1 MGLPPVGG
9 SSGRRMRSGR
19 GQGGARRRG
28 PMPADTTSREAGAT
42 TPKWRPRALL
52 SALGPGLIAG
62 ASDIDPTTVATL
74 AVVGAST
81 VYGLPWLVVLSSRR
95 PRSCG

>member
-1 MGLPPVGG
+1 
-9 SSGRRMRSGR
+9 
-19 GQGGARRRG
+19 
-28 PMPADTTSREAGAT
+28 MPADTTSREAGAT

-81 VYGLPWLVVLSSRR
+81 VYGLAWLVVPAVPVRVVSAARGRRRSRCV
-95 PRSCG
+95 P